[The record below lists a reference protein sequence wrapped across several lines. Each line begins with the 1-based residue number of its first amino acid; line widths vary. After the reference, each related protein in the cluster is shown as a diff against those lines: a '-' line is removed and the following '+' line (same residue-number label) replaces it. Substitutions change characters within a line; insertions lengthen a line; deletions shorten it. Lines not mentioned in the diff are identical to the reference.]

1 MNDKDKLK
9 RMKEYLQDREGWDL
23 GELID
28 EMAYKT
34 GKLKSQTDS
43 EFGNDL
49 DTDECSIIWGT
60 LDGDAEEVCGLD
72 EFIEEYTDIFIE
84 KICNVIDS
92 FIKEE

>member
-1 MNDKDKLK
+1 MNDKTNKLK
-9 RMKEYLQDREGWDL
+9 KMKEYLQDREGWDL
-23 GELID
+23 DELID
-28 EMAYKT
+28 DMTYET

-49 DTDECSIIWGT
+49 SIDECSIIWGT

-92 FIKEE
+92 FDKE